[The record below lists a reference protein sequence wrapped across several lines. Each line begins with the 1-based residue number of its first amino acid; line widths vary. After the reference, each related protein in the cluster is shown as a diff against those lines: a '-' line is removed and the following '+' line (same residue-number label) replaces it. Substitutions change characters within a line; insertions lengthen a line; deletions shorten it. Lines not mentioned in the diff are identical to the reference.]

1 MTTFTIATRHLLQL
15 RTPLVWLVAACVI
28 AGCATPPPAPTAP
41 TPVVVAPPPTAVAPL
56 AVAPP
61 PVLAPKP
68 VQPSYV
74 SEAGNPK
81 DYRRDAAMHLYK
93 KVADRI
99 YQGKMPPLLHAVGVL
114 QVDIDRNGEV
124 TDVRWMRPPSHVPA
138 VMAEIERT
146 VRAAAPYPA
155 PIRMERVT
163 YTDTWL
169 WHKTGRFQLD
179 TLSEGQ
185 L

>member
-1 MTTFTIATRHLLQL
+1 MNTLTSFGTWLRQHTKTVGCAVIAAS
-15 RTPLVWLVAACVI
+15 V
-28 AGCATPPPAPTAP
+28 AGCAT
-41 TPVVVAPPPTAVAPL
+41 APPPVAVKPAPEPVAVAPL
-56 AVAPP
+56 APAPVVIAPP
-61 PVLAPKP
+61 APP
-68 VQPSYV
+68 AAPTYV
-74 SEAGNPK
+74 SQAANPR
-81 DYRRDAAMHLYK
+81 DYRQDAARHLYERLRE
-93 KVADRI
+93 RI
-99 YQGKMPPLLHAVGVL
+99 YPGKMPPLLQAVGVL
-114 QVDIDRNGEV
+114 QVDIDRHGAV
-124 TDVRWMRPPSHVPA
+124 TDVRWMRAPLHMPA

-155 PIRMERVT
+155 PVRMGQVT

>member
-1 MTTFTIATRHLLQL
+1 MTTLTIATRRPGTQHKALASL
-15 RTPLVWLVAACVI
+15 TVACLMA
-28 AGCATPPPAPTAP
+28 ACATPPPPA
-41 TPVVVAPPPTAVAPL
+41 PVVKAPPPPRVAP
-56 AVAPP
+56 VAA
-61 PVLAPKP
+61 APAPAPETPKAL
-68 VQPSYV
+68 QPSYV
-74 SEAGNPK
+74 SQAGNPK

-114 QVDIDRNGEV
+114 QVDIDRNGAV

>member
-1 MTTFTIATRHLLQL
+1 MTTLTIATRHLLLQHKAWA
-15 RTPLVWLVAACVI
+15 WLTVACFLAS
-28 AGCATPPPAPTAP
+28 CATPPPPAPVAVARPPPPAAPVVEAAAP
-41 TPVVVAPPPTAVAPL
+41 TPV
-56 AVAPP
+56 
-61 PVLAPKP
+61 APK
-68 VQPSYV
+68 VLQPTYV
-74 SEAGNPK
+74 SQAGNPK

-93 KVADRI
+93 KVSDRI

-114 QVDIDRNGEV
+114 QVDIDRNGAV
-124 TDVRWMRPPSHVPA
+124 TEVRWMRPPSHVPA